1 MSGEYRILLRDKPRL
16 SEITHLHRYCPGARA
31 KFELRIPYRVNTQ
44 VDEYGNYTYFYYG
57 RCKAAFEQ
65 SYIKIFR
72 KFFTEVF
79 KGECY
84 AR

>member
-1 MSGEYRILLRDKPRL
+1 MRAQNSNHVYHIALIHKLTNAEIILIF
-16 SEITHLHRYCPGARA
+16 IT
-31 KFELRIPYRVNTQ
+31 E
-44 VDEYGNYTYFYYG
+44 